1 MIESHDYDVEVA
13 NTGVRTGVLVA
24 PGDGLPSI
32 EVASPPEFGGP
43 AGVWSPEHLFVA
55 SISVCLMT
63 TFRAVAEASGLEILD
78 YHDQS
83 TGHLQR
89 GEDRRYSFDT
99 VTLRPRVVID
109 DESKVERT
117 IRLLHKAEA
126 ACLISRS
133 VASEIVLEPTVE
145 VRESST
151 PAA

>member
-1 MIESHDYDVEVA
+1 M
-13 NTGVRTGVLVA
+13 NTGVKTGVLAA

-55 SISVCLMT
+55 SLAVCLMT

-78 YHDQS
+78 YFDQS
-83 TGHLQR
+83 SGHLQR

-133 VASEIVLEPTVE
+133 VASEILLEPTVE
-145 VRESST
+145 VRESS
-151 PAA
+151 ASAS

>member
-1 MIESHDYDVEVA
+1 MIETHDYDVEVT
-13 NTGVRTGVLVA
+13 NTGVKTGVLAA

-43 AGVWSPEHLFVA
+43 AGLWTPEHLFVA
-55 SISVCLMT
+55 ALSACLMT

-78 YHDQS
+78 YSDQS
-83 TGHLQR
+83 SGHLQR
-89 GEDRRYSFDT
+89 GEDRRYSFDK

-133 VASEIVLEPTVE
+133 VASEIVLAPTVE
-145 VRESST
+145 VRESSAT
-151 PAA
+151 AV